1 MNKEI
6 LNMDEA
12 AELFNVSIK
21 TFIKLLKEEKV
32 PARKIGREWRFSKQA
47 LIQWLSSGDSQQY
60 SSSDSDAAK
69 DFFDKI
75 APEWEIMR
83 SDYFDEDV
91 ISKLLDAKLLKKD
104 MTLIDLGAGDG
115 YLSRAVSPHVDA
127 VIAID
132 ISGAMLKELSKKAE
146 KQGLKNI
153 RTIISDG
160 CDTPLADQSADIVCA
175 NMFLHHIEEPIEA
188 VSEMYRVLKP
198 GGRVFIADLK
208 EHSNREFKE
217 KMHDF
222 WQGFSQKE
230 VKEWFEKC
238 GFKSVQFDSFSA
250 EGSRLKAGDIKNSG
264 RKGAGQ
270 KVAGQKTSEKKAA
283 EGVFVMI
290 GDK

>member
-60 SSSDSDAAK
+60 SSSDSDTK
-69 DFFDKI
+69 DFFDRI

-91 ISKLLDAKLLKKD
+91 IGKLLDAELLRED

-115 YLSRAVSPHVDA
+115 YLSRAVSPYVDT
-127 VIAID
+127 VMAID
-132 ISGAMLKELSKKAE
+132 ISSAMLNELIKKAE

-160 CDTPLADQSADIVCA
+160 CDMPLSDQCVDIVCA
-175 NMFLHHIEEPIEA
+175 NMFLHHIDEPIEA
-188 VSEMYRVLKP
+188 AKEMYRVLKP
-198 GGRVFIADLK
+198 GGKVFIADLK
-208 EHSNREFKE
+208 EHGNQEFKE
-217 KMHDF
+217 KMHDI

-230 VKEWFEKC
+230 VKEWFEMC
-238 GFKSVQFDSFSA
+238 GFRSVQFDSFSA
-250 EGSRLKAGDIKNSG
+250 EDSDQKGSG
-264 RKGAGQ
+264 RKSFGQKGSGQKGAG
-270 KVAGQKTSEKKAA
+270 KKAA

-290 GDK
+290 GEK

>member
-1 MNKEI
+1 VDKEI

-21 TFIKLLKEEKV
+21 TFIKLLKEEQV

-60 SSSDSDAAK
+60 SSSDSDAR
-69 DFFDKI
+69 DFFDQI

-91 ISKLLDAKLLKKD
+91 IGKLLGSKLLRGD

-115 YLSRAVSPHVDA
+115 YLSRAVSSHVDT

-132 ISGAMLKELSKKAE
+132 ISSAMLKELGKKAD

-160 CDTPLADQSADIVCA
+160 CDMPLSDGCADIVCA
-175 NMFLHHIEEPIEA
+175 NMFLHHIEEPLEA
-188 VSEMYRVLKP
+188 VREMYRVLKP
-198 GGRVFIADLK
+198 GGKVFIADLK
-208 EHSNREFKE
+208 VHSNRDFKE
-217 KMHDF
+217 KMHDI
-222 WQGFSQKE
+222 WQGFSRNE
-230 VKEWFEKC
+230 VMEWFKKS
-238 GFKSVQFDSFSA
+238 GFKALKYDDFSA
-250 EGSRLKAGDIKNSG
+250 QEAG
-264 RKGAGQ
+264 RKDRDSNGSGQ
-270 KVAGQKTSEKKAA
+270 KGSGQKSNGRKAV
-283 EGVFVMI
+283 EGVFIVI
-290 GDK
+290 GEK

>member
-21 TFIKLLKEEKV
+21 TFIKLLKEEQV

-47 LIQWLSSGDSQQY
+47 LIQWLSSGNSQQY
-60 SSSDSDAAK
+60 SSSDSDTR
-69 DFFDKI
+69 DFFDRI

-91 ISKLLDAKLLKKD
+91 IGKLLDAKLLRED

-115 YLSRAVSPHVDA
+115 YLSRAVSSHVDT

-132 ISGAMLKELSKKAE
+132 ISSAMLKELIKKAE

-160 CDTPLADQSADIVCA
+160 CDMPLPDQCADIICA

-188 VSEMYRVLKP
+188 IREMYRVLKP

-208 EHSNREFKE
+208 AHSNREFKG
-217 KMHDF
+217 KMYDI
-222 WQGFSQKE
+222 WQGFSRDE
-230 VKEWFEKC
+230 VAEWFKKC
-238 GFKSVQFDSFSA
+238 GFRSLRYDDFSGEDSTNK
-250 EGSRLKAGDIKNSG
+250 GNRKNSG
-264 RKGAGQ
+264 LKGSGQ
-270 KVAGQKTSEKKAA
+270 KSSGKKAV
-283 EGVFVMI
+283 EGVFILI
-290 GDK
+290 GEK